1 MCKLLISLSELESFV
16 EHLQIGAQEVA
27 QFFEEAAR
35 SDGEDEM
42 PEEANDAQRRQQM
55 NSGE

>member
-1 MCKLLISLSELESFV
+1 MEQ
-16 EHLQIGAQEVA
+16 LQIGAQEVA

-55 NSGE
+55 SSGE